1 MFISTVILD
10 SENKKIFYLSDKGII
25 ITLYSVLLAVGAGGN
40 HHTEL
45 SEEIYTDAQTKIYVD
60 AMSNAKSELAT
71 LNAPIVGEVGDIIN
85 GAKQPPQSGI
95 IIFHSMGRFTH
106 SFRK

>member
-1 MFISTVILD
+1 MC
-10 SENKKIFYLSDKGII
+10 
-25 ITLYSVLLAVGAGGN
+25 SVSLAVGAGIN

-45 SEEIYTDAQTKIYVD
+45 SEDIYTDAQTKIYVD

-95 IIFHSMGRFTH
+95 IIFHSMGIGLYIRLECN
-106 SFRK
+106 